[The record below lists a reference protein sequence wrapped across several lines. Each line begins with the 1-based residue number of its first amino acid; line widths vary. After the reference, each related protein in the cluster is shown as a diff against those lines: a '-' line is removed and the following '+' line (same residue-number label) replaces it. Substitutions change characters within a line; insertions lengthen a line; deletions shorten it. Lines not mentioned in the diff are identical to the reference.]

1 MFSKYLNAKSSV
13 KKKSLYDE
21 FIYKIN
27 EKKISK
33 KNKIITFV
41 FRFHWE
47 RILVE
52 DCKIQHDLVASFWE
66 LEWCP

>member
-1 MFSKYLNAKSSV
+1 MS
-13 KKKSLYDE
+13 
-21 FIYKIN
+21 
-27 EKKISK
+27 KKIHFLTNLFIK
-33 KNKIITFV
+33 EIIKKIITFV

-47 RILVE
+47 HILVE

>member
-1 MFSKYLNAKSSV
+1 MFSKYLNPNSYV
-13 KKKSLYDE
+13 KKKSLCDE
-21 FIYKIN
+21 FIYKTN
-27 EKKISK
+27 EKYIKQI
-33 KNKIITFV
+33 KIITFV

-47 RILVE
+47 HILVE